1 MKEYPHLMFLW
12 PSWIV
17 LICCFRDPDW
27 VKDLPQFFSLHEFVL
42 CTWFFRLSNK
52 AKDFF
57 TRISFEIS
65 LHYMNCIDVKLKVCW
80 CSEWFP
86 TRITVMITP
95 LIFMNIFD
103 DMIEVHLFYSKIFHN
118 IFEISLFYMNCV
130 DVLIKISWFRTR
142 FSTWSILMSLLF

>member
-42 CTWFFRLSNK
+42 CTWYFRLGNK

-103 DMIEVHLFYSKIFHN
+103 MIEVHLFYSKIFHN
-118 IFEISLFYMNCV
+118 IFGNFFVLHELCWCV
-130 DVLIKISWFRTR
+130 D
-142 FSTWSILMSLLF
+142 